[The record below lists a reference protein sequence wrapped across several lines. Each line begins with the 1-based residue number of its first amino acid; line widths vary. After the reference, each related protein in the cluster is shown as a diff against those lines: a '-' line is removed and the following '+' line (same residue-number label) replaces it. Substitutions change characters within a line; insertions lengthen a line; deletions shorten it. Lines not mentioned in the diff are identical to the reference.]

1 MHMQIPADQTI
12 LFAISMV
19 CLYRLMGSDVSFQ
32 VGSGVV
38 QVLVV
43 LEGFLCLT
51 LTVLM
56 GFLWRLIGFLIAGML
71 YVDLY
76 TYIRFYLLSLG
87 RKSRRTFIPRILFTE
102 DFKLFSSF

>member
-1 MHMQIPADQTI
+1 MNN
-12 LFAISMV
+12 AISV
-19 CLYRLMGSDVSFQ
+19 VVFYRLMAIRGDVSFQ

-76 TYIRFYLLSLG
+76 TFIRFYHISLG
-87 RKSRRTFIPRILFTE
+87 RKSQRTFIPRILFTE
-102 DFKLFSSF
+102 DFKPSHHFEVVKRVSV